1 MSGEKITQNIETEEK
16 PTIQPEITENANRME
31 LGKRAFRTAVVALI
45 AGVIATTAFSGSN
58 KNNNIKSNNVAIE
71 TESDDQIDLDN
82 EIDNTEGTTTTMNS
96 DKILP
101 DPLPP
106 QSTPPKEDL
115 RNTISGNPYDGFITD
130 AQGHMVA
137 ADKIIPHENTVATSS
152 NNSSNSKISSSE
164 DALSHFPAPTPPRAG
179 NIPHEPENISD
190 NDDASNNGHTEESRQ
205 NVRDNQP
212 DHNFQEEANF

>member
-71 TESDDQIDLDN
+71 TESDDQIGLND
-82 EIDNTEGTTTTMNS
+82 EIDGVEGVATTTSSNES
-96 DKILP
+96 LHSP
-101 DPLPP
+101 DPFPHP
-106 QSTPPKEDL
+106 TPPKEHH
-115 RNTISGNPYDGFITD
+115 NTVSASPYDGLVTD

-152 NNSSNSKISSSE
+152 NSKISSSE
-164 DALSHFPAPTPPRAG
+164 DTLSHSPAPTPPRAG

-190 NDDASNNGHTEESRQ
+190 NDDMPNNGHAKESRRD
-205 NVRDNQP
+205 VRSDQS
-212 DHNFQEEANF
+212 DHNFQESANF